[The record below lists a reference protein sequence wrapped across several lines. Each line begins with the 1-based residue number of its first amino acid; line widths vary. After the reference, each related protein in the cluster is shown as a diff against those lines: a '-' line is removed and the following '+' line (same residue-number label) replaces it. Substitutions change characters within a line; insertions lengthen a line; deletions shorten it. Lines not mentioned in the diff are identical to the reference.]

1 MKDTIAVSTHKQLAG
16 IEDSFLHKEHCHT
29 VYCHNYLL
37 LLQEA
42 GYQTKS
48 IDFDKDLETVV
59 IFADRV
65 SD

>member
-1 MKDTIAVSTHKQLAG
+1 
-16 IEDSFLHKEHCHT
+16 
-29 VYCHNYLL
+29 